1 MSGLESK
8 VENKFAETIPNVLAV
23 RTELQSKTP

>member
-8 VENKFAETIPNVLAV
+8 VENKVPETIQNVLAV